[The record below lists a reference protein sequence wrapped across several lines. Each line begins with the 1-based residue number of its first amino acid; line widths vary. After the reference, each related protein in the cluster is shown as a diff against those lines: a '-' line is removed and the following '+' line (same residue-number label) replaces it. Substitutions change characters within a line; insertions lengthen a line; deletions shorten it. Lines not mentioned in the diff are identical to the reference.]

1 MNHPYYHL
9 IALSLI
15 PKLGVLN
22 IKNLIAYCG
31 SAEAVFTQSK
41 HQLLKIPGVGPLAA
55 ASILKSNVFKQV
67 EEELR
72 FIEQHQLR
80 VLSYLDA
87 AYPKRLSHCAD
98 SPILIFIKG
107 NTDLNPKKSIAIV
120 GTRRAT
126 KFGKDWVE
134 KFIEECKHYNIQ
146 IISGLALGIDAQAH
160 KSALTSGLNTVGILA
175 HPLNIL
181 YPPSHASLAKQML
194 ENGSALLTE
203 YSSQSPFLPSNFP
216 MRNRIVAGMC
226 DATLVV
232 ESALK
237 GGAVI
242 TANIANSYNRDVFAV
257 PGRPRD
263 TYAKGCNFLIKTH
276 KAQLMESAADLI
288 HHLSWDVDQKPKRKI
303 QRELALDLSED
314 ETKLINILKDS
325 EGLASDDLML
335 KCQFS
340 GSKLAGILL
349 ELELRGII
357 HSLPGSRFTLA

>member
-1 MNHPYYHL
+1 MNHPLHHL
-9 IALSLI
+9 IALSFI
-15 PKLGVLN
+15 PNLGTLN
-22 IKNLIAYCG
+22 TKNLIAYCG
-31 SAEAVFTQSK
+31 SAEAVFKQSRGK
-41 HQLLKIPGVGPLAA
+41 LLKIPGIGSFVAD
-55 ASILKSNVFKQV
+55 SILKANIGRQV

-87 AYPKRLSHCAD
+87 DYPKRLSHCAD
-98 SPILIFIKG
+98 SPILIFVKG
-107 NTDLNPKKSIAIV
+107 TTDLNPKKSIAIV
-120 GTRRAT
+120 GTRKAT
-126 KFGKDWVE
+126 KFGRDWVE
-134 KFIEECKHYNIQ
+134 RFAEECKHFDIQ
-146 IISGLALGIDAQAH
+146 IVSGLALGIDAQAH
-160 KSALTSGLNTVGILA
+160 KSALAHGLNTVGVLA

-181 YPPSHASLAKQML
+181 YPSSHTSLAKQML
-194 ENGSALLTE
+194 ESGSALLTE
-203 YSSQSPFLPSNFP
+203 YSSQSAFLPSNFP

-226 DATLVV
+226 DASIIV
-232 ESALK
+232 ESAQK

-276 KAQLMESAADLI
+276 KAQLAESAADI
-288 HHLSWDVDQKPKRKI
+288 IQYLSWDVDQKPKRKI

-314 ETKLINILKDS
+314 ETKLIGFLKDS

-340 GSKLAGILL
+340 GSKIAGVLL